1 MRLTSVIGGRNPAY
15 RTAVG
20 KALLSSRLLDL
31 AQVTDWFGDFPLEQK
46 TPHTLTTPEALLA
59 ELQATRLRGY
69 GIDDEENELGINCVA
84 VPVYLEG
91 SAVPSGAVSVS
102 AVRFRCPLRRWSR
115 VCRPFARPSSSG
127 SGRMCS
133 GVGR

>member
-1 MRLTSVIGGRNPAY
+1 MIGGRNPAY

-59 ELQATRLRGY
+59 ELQATRVRGY

-91 SAVPSGAVSVS
+91 SATPSGAVSVS
-102 AVRFRCPLRRWSR
+102 AVRFRCPVETL
-115 VCRPFARPSSSG
+115 VE
-127 SGRMCS
+127 
-133 GVGR
+133 GVPVIREAILERLGPGALG